1 MAKNL
6 QGILQAFTWAF
17 LVVIVSFL
25 AQPAYTRADTTN
37 ASTASPAADSSLQ
50 SKIDQRTADIQN
62 LEKEIAAYQ
71 NQLDDLSG
79 QADSLS
85 DTIKSLD
92 LSQRKLQASIAL
104 TKDKVDAASARL
116 NNLNSQIGDTQSTLA
131 DNQRSVAEAFMSM
144 AESGNHSLAA
154 LILSSQSISQVWQ
167 NVNDLALLEGN
178 LQDRIGKLSSTK
190 ASLEH
195 TKSNVQ
201 KARAD
206 LIDLQNQLR
215 DQRNVVLAT
224 QNDKSK
230 LLAETKDSEAAY
242 QAILANKKALKD
254 AFEQE
259 LLQYGSQLQ
268 LNVSSTSLPPSG
280 SAPLNWPVDKVFI
293 TQYFGNT
300 PFATANAQIYNGF
313 GHDGVDFRASIGTP
327 VRAALTGQVV
337 GEANTDLVPGCYSFG
352 RWIMIKHPDGLSTLY
367 AHLSL
372 SVVDIGQTV
381 VTGQI
386 IGYSGN
392 TGYTTGPHL
401 HFGVYATSG
410 VSIQKFTTS
419 KHCQGATVPLAVLS
433 AYLNPLSYLPKM
445 PY

>member
-1 MAKNL
+1 MPKTSRK
-6 QGILQAFTWAF
+6 QAIDLLLLA
-17 LVVIVSFL
+17 LVCLISL
-25 AQPAYTRADTTN
+25 GLGPINTRADTAATTATTN
-37 ASTASPAADSSLQ
+37 SLQ
-50 SKIDQRTADIQN
+50 DQINQRTNDIQN

-71 NQLDDLSG
+71 SQLDDLSG

-85 DTIKSLD
+85 ATIKSLD
-92 LSQRKLQASIAL
+92 LNQRKLQASIAL
-104 TKDKVDAASARL
+104 TKDQINDASAKL
-116 NNLNSQIGDTQSTLA
+116 NDLNGQIGDTESSLS
-131 DNQRSVAEAFMSM
+131 DNQRAVAEAFMSM
-144 AESGNHSLAA
+144 AESDNRSLTEI
-154 LILSSQSISQVWQ
+154 ILSSQSINQTWQ
-167 NVNDLALLEGN
+167 TVNNLAELESN
-178 LQDRIGKLSSTK
+178 LQKRINRLSSTK
-190 ASLEH
+190 ANLES
-195 TKSNVQ
+195 TKTSVQ
-201 KARAD
+201 KARAK
-206 LIDLQNQLR
+206 LIALQNQLR

-224 QNDKSK
+224 QNEKSQ
-230 LLAETKDSEAAY
+230 LLSETKDSEAAY

-259 LLQYGSQLQ
+259 LLQYGNQLQ

-300 PFATANAQIYNGF
+300 PFATANSQIYNGF

-327 VRAALTGQVV
+327 IKAALTGVVV

-372 SVVDIGQTV
+372 SVVNIGDMV
-381 VTGQI
+381 STGQI

-401 HFGVYATSG
+401 HFGVYATAG

-419 KHCQGATVPLAVLS
+419 KHCQGATVPLATLS